1 MGSGAGV
8 GGYADGA
15 DHGLEIPPRD
25 ATGTEQDGLRLNQRE
40 DRGFN
45 AHLAGS
51 AVENVVDVVAEAAED
66 VVGGG
71 GRKFGESIC
80 AGRGERN
87 TSSAAQGKGNGMG
100 GHAQADRGQTGG
112 DDEGDG
118 AH

>member
-66 VVGGG
+66 VLGGG
-71 GRKFGESIC
+71 GRKFGESIGT
-80 AGRGERN
+80 GRSKRN
-87 TSSAAQGKGNGMG
+87 TGGADQSEGNRVR

-118 AH
+118 AR